1 MNKYLLV
8 RFNIVQM
15 EAEDPTSVLDFIIR
29 KENIAA
35 EPLGD
40 GYRILLNGE
49 PKNPTYGGS
58 FAAREC
64 MRDFVKCYRK
74 KHPQISSYKI
84 YEVISNE

>member
-29 KENIAA
+29 KENITA

-58 FAAREC
+58 FTAREC

-84 YEVISNE
+84 YEVVANE

>member
-1 MNKYLLV
+1 MRKYLLV
-8 RFNIVQM
+8 RFNIVHL
-15 EAEDPTSVLDFIIR
+15 EAEDLADVLDFIIH
-29 KENIAA
+29 KENITA

-58 FAAREC
+58 FTAREC

-84 YEVISNE
+84 YEVVANE